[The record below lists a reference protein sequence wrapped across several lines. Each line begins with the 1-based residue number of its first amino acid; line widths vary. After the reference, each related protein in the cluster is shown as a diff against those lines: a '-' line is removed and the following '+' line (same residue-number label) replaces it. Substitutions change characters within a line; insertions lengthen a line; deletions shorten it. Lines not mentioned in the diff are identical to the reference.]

1 MDYDTDPTAVLS
13 RAKRYLEYADS
24 LGKNGSVRVG
34 LWLAGWNE
42 TGAAF
47 NPGDM
52 SRNESDIEA
61 EMAGLR
67 AQLASHPSFKDF
79 TVFTDSGGPGS
90 PTPSDLEPWKDQSER
105 SPSRGAFYQAG
116 QVPPITYSAADLN

>member
-1 MDYDTDPTAVLS
+1 
-13 RAKRYLEYADS
+13 
-24 LGKNGSVRVG
+24 
-34 LWLAGWNE
+34 
-42 TGAAF
+42 
-47 NPGDM
+47 M

-105 SPSRGAFYQAG
+105 SPARGAFHQAG
-116 QVPPITYSAADLN
+116 QVPLITCSAADLN